1 MLDIAFRKSSQTKEK
16 QSRGDSHQPRSRALA
31 ISKKLDYFRQSVVSV
46 RRFQYIMAFCHEFF
60 VFALS
65 ISNIFINNYELQ
77 KLILLYNSGMDIK
90 SGLMYSKLAKEFI
103 DNITSLNK

>member
-1 MLDIAFRKSSQTKEK
+1 MIELLNELNKIDVMYQNNHRTQLDSLHNLYEITNSTHDQ
-16 QSRGDSHQPRSRALA
+16 
-31 ISKKLDYFRQSVVSV
+31 
-46 RRFQYIMAFCHEFF
+46 QYIMAFCHEFF

-103 DNITSLNK
+103 DNITSLNKW